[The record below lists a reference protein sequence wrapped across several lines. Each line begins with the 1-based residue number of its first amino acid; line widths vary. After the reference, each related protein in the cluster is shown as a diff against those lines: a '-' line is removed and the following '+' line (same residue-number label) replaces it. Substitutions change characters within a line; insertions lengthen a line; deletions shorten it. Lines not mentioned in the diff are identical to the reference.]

1 MDFSQIESTT
11 SNPNRIPPTAV
22 PQLQRSLTQ
31 RRVPE
36 ELRLA
41 LEDLQR
47 VAENAIT
54 SAVNTDLN
62 LAIKQTVRTI
72 DDFTQA
78 KQQDAQQQLNAQSES
93 FPAVTFAP
101 ALGDSDPHCVLTFA
115 PAPWSGRRWI
125 AAAWNDTRAIRGRAQ
140 ETLLRFFE
148 AFASWRRNLV
158 HADFGHASSLSGRT
172 ISIVSILLFAGTLL
186 VISSHAVRMG
196 RAAVPG
202 NALVGTTHHADP
214 EDTPDAQ
221 VLTVLIKPDQT
232 LKELSLLYVGHYDS
246 DMFAQ
251 IRALNP
257 ELQGQNRIEAG
268 QLLRLP
274 LPHATLKKVMDT
286 AETASA
292 SKASSE
298 GLLYRLR
305 RLWNRKH

>member
-1 MDFSQIESTT
+1 M
-11 SNPNRIPPTAV
+11 
-22 PQLQRSLTQ
+22 
-31 RRVPE
+31 
-36 ELRLA
+36 
-41 LEDLQR
+41 QR

-78 KQQDAQQQLNAQSES
+78 KQQDAQQQVNAQSES
-93 FPAVTFAP
+93 FPPVTFAF
-101 ALGDSDPHCVLTFA
+101 ALGDSDRHCVLTLA
-115 PAPWSGRRWI
+115 PVPSSGRRWI
-125 AAAWNDTRAIRGRAQ
+125 AAAWNGRRAICGRAH
-140 ETLLRFFE
+140 ETLLRFFV
-148 AFASWRRNLV
+148 ALASWRRNLV

-172 ISIVSILLFAGTLL
+172 IGIVSILLCAGTLL
-186 VISSHAVRMG
+186 VISSHAVRVG

-202 NALVGTTHHADP
+202 NALVGTTYHADP
-214 EDTPDAQ
+214 EDMPDAQ
-221 VLTVLIKPDQT
+221 VLTVLVKPDQT

-286 AETASA
+286 AETARA
-292 SKASSE
+292 SKTSSE

-305 RLWNRKH
+305 RLWNGKH

>member
-11 SNPNRIPPTAV
+11 GNPNKIPPATV

-125 AAAWNDTRAIRGRAQ
+125 AAQSSPDTASISAWNDTRAIRGRAQ
-140 ETLLRFFE
+140 ETFLRFFE

-186 VISSHAVRMG
+186 VISSHVTRHTYG
-196 RAAVPG
+196 PG
-202 NALVGTTHHADP
+202 PQFRETHWSAPHTMP
-214 EDTPDAQ
+214 
-221 VLTVLIKPDQT
+221 I
-232 LKELSLLYVGHYDS
+232 LK
-246 DMFAQ
+246 
-251 IRALNP
+251 IRL
-257 ELQGQNRIEAG
+257 
-268 QLLRLP
+268 
-274 LPHATLKKVMDT
+274 M
-286 AETASA
+286 
-292 SKASSE
+292 
-298 GLLYRLR
+298 R
-305 RLWNRKH
+305 RC